1 MRATLRGWRLGL
13 LLVAVVVA
21 VVGVQVAYAA
31 VTGVTATSGGAVA
44 AVAVARGTDATDTT
58 SGTYVALPGARLTMR
73 GRGLLLIRFTAESE
87 CDSSGSPT
95 GDYCSVK
102 ILVDGVQAKPNSGF
116 DYAFDT
122 DDGGSWEGNAM
133 DRSIKVGAG
142 LHTIQVFYGV
152 TNGTVVDFRLDDWS
166 LTVERAIA

>member
-13 LLVAVVVA
+13 LLVAVVMA

-31 VTGVTATSGGAVA
+31 VTGVTTTSGGAIA

-58 SGTYVALPGARLTMR
+58 SGSYVPLPGARLTMR

-87 CDSSGSPT
+87 CTSSSPT

-133 DRSIKVGAG
+133 DRSIKVGPG

-152 TNGTVVDFRLDDWS
+152 TNSVIDFRLDDWS